1 MRRGQGNAGKRLLP
15 STAYCNL
22 SGRVSAPAQD
32 DAGTDSG
39 PLILDSSG
47 PAPAADLRRNALGPL
62 ESLAQSIS
70 TMAPTASAAM
80 TVPLVF
86 ASAGNGTWLA
96 YLMAM
101 ICTLP
106 VALCVARFARES
118 TSPGSLYTYTTSS
131 LPPVL
136 GSVAAWSL
144 LVAYV
149 ATGVSVVGGFVH
161 YANVVSGEF
170 FGFSSAAAPLA
181 VAAVAVS
188 VWFAYRDVKVSASL
202 MLYVEIASV
211 LSISTVFGLI
221 LWRHGVHVDAAQLAL
236 KGSHF
241 TGVRLGVV
249 LAMFSFAGFES
260 ATTLGEEVRNPLR
273 TIPRSIIQSALI
285 SGLFFVTASYV
296 EVLGFPAQSGALDQS
311 EAPITAL
318 AMAAGVGPL
327 GRFIDAG
334 VMVTMLACALACI
347 TAAARVLML
356 MGRNGL
362 APARM
367 SAIHPRNRTPYVAVV
382 AIGAVT
388 FIMAIGLVAGH
399 VSGETI
405 YDWMGSLAVYGF
417 VSVYALVAV
426 ALPVYLKN
434 LGRPILSAVLLAV
447 LSVMAMALVL
457 EGTLYP
463 VPDPP
468 KNRLPYY
475 FLIFAAVAASWNEV
489 NRRRRASSRA

>member
-1 MRRGQGNAGKRLLP
+1 VTAPGRNNPGIGGTASEP
-15 STAYCNL
+15 SEAVATPDY
-22 SGRVSAPAQD
+22 G
-32 DAGTDSG
+32 
-39 PLILDSSG
+39 
-47 PAPAADLRRNALGPL
+47 LRRNVLGPL
-62 ESLAQSIS
+62 ESVAQSIS

-96 YLMAM
+96 YLIAT
-101 ICTLP
+101 ICTMP

-149 ATGVSVVGGFVH
+149 ATGVSVVGGFIH
-161 YANVVSGEF
+161 YANVVLGEF
-170 FGFSSAAAPLA
+170 FGLSSAAAPLA
-181 VAAVAVS
+181 IAAVAVS

-211 LSISTVFGLI
+211 VSISTVFGLL
-221 LWRHGVHVDAAQLAL
+221 LWHHGLHVDSAQVAL
-236 KGSHF
+236 RGIHF
-241 TGVRLGVV
+241 SGVRLAVV

-260 ATTLGEEVRNPLR
+260 ATTLGEEVRDPLR

-285 SGLFFVTASYV
+285 SGLFFITASYV
-296 EVLGFPAQSGALDQS
+296 EVLGFPASAGTLDQS
-311 EAPITAL
+311 DAPMTVL
-318 AMAAGVGPL
+318 ATAAGVGPL
-327 GRFIDAG
+327 GRFIDVG
-334 VMVTMLACALACI
+334 VMVTMLACTLACI

-356 MGRNGL
+356 MGHNGL
-362 APARM
+362 APRRM
-367 SAIHPRNRTPYVAVV
+367 GATHPRNRTPYKAVV
-382 AIGAVT
+382 AIGGVT
-388 FIMAIGLVAGH
+388 FVLAIALVAGH

-417 VSVYALVAV
+417 VTVYALVAV
-426 ALPVYLKN
+426 ALPVFLRQR
-434 LGRPILSAVLLAV
+434 GRPIAGAVVLAA
-447 LSVMAMALVL
+447 LSVLAMALVL

-475 FLIFAAVAASWNEV
+475 FLLFLVVAAGWNEK
-489 NRRRRASSRA
+489 NRRGSGAARA